1 MYPIPASKWETYP
14 TVVEALERLVPDGSC
29 EAAGE
34 QLVSERAGHPKRQR
48 RDLLALAEVVGAGQ
62 RRPYFFV
69 QVRATREGFTATN
82 PQRLKVKVAKADVRK
97 MVLFRAPTY
106 VVGVDEPGERA
117 YVIAIYGKMKSG
129 ISSLSTQ

>member
-48 RDLLALAEVVGAGQ
+48 RDLLALAEATAGRPGPARPMPGGSSPG
-62 RRPYFFV
+62 RRCPV
-69 QVRATREGFTATN
+69 PWRGLEQ
-82 PQRLKVKVAKADVRK
+82 P
-97 MVLFRAPTY
+97 FRSQELRGHCGDP
-106 VVGVDEPGERA
+106 P
-117 YVIAIYGKMKSG
+117 
-129 ISSLSTQ
+129 

>member
-1 MYPIPASKWETYP
+1 
-14 TVVEALERLVPDGSC
+14 VEL
-29 EAAGE
+29 
-34 QLVSERAGHPKRQR
+34 
-48 RDLLALAEVVGAGQ
+48 VGAGQ

-82 PQRLKVKVAKADVRK
+82 PPRLKVKVAKADIRK

-117 YVIAIYGKMKSG
+117 YVIAIYGKMKAG
-129 ISSLSTQ
+129 ISSVSTQFLLNRGTLKLLWEEVRDFWKGHNLHQAKSLFVN